1 MIQETSLKHIRISMT
16 SERYEVAASL
26 FDSIYGDL
34 AEQTPQPVSSAE
46 EMLMGIFSDD
56 LTDDYF
62 VKPADPAVT
71 RAKATGEETDAI
83 EKIELITE
91 GHLMVTPDE
100 GFTETPSHT
109 VSVIYN
115 ETELT
120 GMEGARSTITYRT
133 CDRGLVTMIRSGVV
147 STAMTFKAHHR
158 AICTYETPYM
168 PFTIGIHALT
178 VDNRLDTEGI
188 LKLDYI
194 IEIKGARA
202 ERCEMT
208 MSLKE
213 DQPPDTLDTPFY
225 VFDNFPIH

>member
-1 MIQETSLKHIRISMT
+1 MTNQPTATPIRISIT

-26 FDSIYGDL
+26 FDSVYGDL
-34 AEQTPQPVSSAE
+34 AEQVGGNVPPTPMTPAE
-46 EMLMGIFSDD
+46 ELLMGIFSDD
-56 LTDDYF
+56 LSDDYF

-71 RAKATGEETDAI
+71 RAKATGTETDAI
-83 EKIELITE
+83 EKIELFTE
-91 GHLMVTPDE
+91 GIMTVVPDMS
-100 GFTETPSHT
+100 FTEEPSYT
-109 VSVIYN
+109 VAIKYD

-120 GMEGARSTITYRT
+120 GMAGATSTVTYRT
-133 CDRGLVTMIRSGVV
+133 CDRGLVSMLRTGLV

-168 PFTIGIHALT
+168 PFSIGIHALT

-202 ERCEMT
+202 ERCEMV
-208 MSLKE
+208 MKVQEDSSL
-213 DQPPDTLDTPFY
+213 
-225 VFDNFPIH
+225 

>member
-1 MIQETSLKHIRISMT
+1 MEPTVQRIRISIT

-26 FDSIYGDL
+26 FDSVYGDL
-34 AEQTPQPVSSAE
+34 AEQVGGNVPPTPMTPAE
-46 EMLMGIFSDD
+46 ELLMGIFADD
-56 LTDDYF
+56 LGDGDDESYF

-71 RAKATGEETDAI
+71 RAKATGTETDAI
-83 EKIELITE
+83 EKIELFTE
-91 GHLMVTPDE
+91 GFMTVTPDAA
-100 GFTETPSHT
+100 FTETPSYT
-109 VSVIYN
+109 VAVTYD

-120 GMEGARSTITYRT
+120 GMAGARSTITYRT
-133 CDRGLVTMIRSGVV
+133 SDRGLVSMLRTGLV

-158 AICTYETPYM
+158 SICTYETPYM
-168 PFTIGIHALT
+168 PFSIGIHALT

-208 MSLKE
+208 MTIRE
-213 DQPPDTLDTPFY
+213 DE
-225 VFDNFPIH
+225 NS

>member
-1 MIQETSLKHIRISMT
+1 MEPIVKNIRISIT

-26 FDSIYGDL
+26 FDSVYGDL
-34 AEQTPQPVSSAE
+34 AEQVGGNVPPTPMTPAE
-46 EMLMGIFSDD
+46 ELLMGIFSDD
-56 LTDDYF
+56 LSDDYF

-71 RAKATGEETDAI
+71 RAKATGTETDAI
-83 EKIELITE
+83 EKIELFTE
-91 GHLMVTPDE
+91 GIMTVVPDM
-100 GFTETPSHT
+100 GYTEEPSYT
-109 VSVIYN
+109 VSVKYD

-120 GMEGARSTITYRT
+120 GMAGATSTVTYRT
-133 CDRGLVTMIRSGVV
+133 CDRGLVSMLRTGMV

-168 PFTIGIHALT
+168 PFSIGIHALT

-202 ERCEMT
+202 ERCEMV
-208 MSLKE
+208 MKVQEDSSL
-213 DQPPDTLDTPFY
+213 
-225 VFDNFPIH
+225 

>member
-1 MIQETSLKHIRISMT
+1 MITQPSAAPIRISIT

-26 FDSIYGDL
+26 FDSVYGDL
-34 AEQTPQPVSSAE
+34 AEQAGGNTPPTPMSPAE
-46 EMLMGIFSDD
+46 ELLMGIFADD
-56 LTDDYF
+56 LDGEGEQSYF

-71 RAKATGEETDAI
+71 RAKATGTETDAI
-83 EKIELITE
+83 EKIELFTE
-91 GHLMVTPDE
+91 GVLTVTPDA
-100 GFTETPSHT
+100 GFSENPSYT
-109 VSVIYN
+109 VSVSYD

-120 GMEGARSTITYRT
+120 GMAGARSTVTYRT
-133 CDRGLVTMIRSGVV
+133 ADRGLVTMIRSGLV

-168 PFTIGIHALT
+168 PFSIGIHALT

-208 MSLKE
+208 MRLQEEKRL
-213 DQPPDTLDTPFY
+213 Q
-225 VFDNFPIH
+225 

>member
-1 MIQETSLKHIRISMT
+1 MNHQPTVKPIRIIMT

-26 FDSIYGDL
+26 FDSVYGETTDAL
-34 AEQTPQPVSSAE
+34 PEYLSSAD
-46 EMLMGIFSDD
+46 EMLMGIYADEPDEQGNEQF
-56 LTDDYF
+56 F
-62 VKPADPAVT
+62 VKPADPMVT
-71 RAKATGEETDAI
+71 YAKKHGTETDAI
-83 EKIELITE
+83 EKIDIITE
-91 GHLMVTPDE
+91 GIMTVTPDG
-100 GFTETPSHT
+100 GFTEEPSYT
-109 VSVIYN
+109 VAVTYD

-120 GMEGARSTITYRT
+120 GMAGARSTVTYRT
-133 CDRGLVTMIRSGVV
+133 ADRGVVSMIRSGLV

-168 PFTIGIHALT
+168 PFSIGIHALT

-208 MSLKE
+208 MKIQE
-213 DQPPDTLDTPFY
+213 DP
-225 VFDNFPIH
+225 NA

>member
-1 MIQETSLKHIRISMT
+1 MNQQPIVKPIRISIT

-26 FDSIYGDL
+26 FDSVFGDL
-34 AEQTPQPVSSAE
+34 AEQVGGNVPPTPMTPAE
-46 EMLMGIFSDD
+46 ELLMGIFSDD
-56 LTDDYF
+56 FSDEPEEGAEASYF

-83 EKIELITE
+83 EKIDLITE
-91 GHLMVTPDE
+91 GLMTVTPDY
-100 GFTETPSHT
+100 GYTEEPSCT
-109 VSVIYN
+109 IAITYD

-120 GMEGARSTITYRT
+120 GMAGARSTVTYRT
-133 CDRGLVTMIRSGVV
+133 SDRGLLTMLRTGMV

-168 PFTIGIHALT
+168 PFSIGIHALT

-194 IEIKGARA
+194 IEIRGARA
-202 ERCEMT
+202 ERCEME
-208 MSLKE
+208 MKIQE
-213 DQPPDTLDTPFY
+213 D
-225 VFDNFPIH
+225 NNR

>member
-1 MIQETSLKHIRISMT
+1 MINQPTVTPIRISIT

-26 FDSIYGDL
+26 FDSVYGDL
-34 AEQTPQPVSSAE
+34 AEQAGGNIPPTPMTPAE
-46 EMLMGIFSDD
+46 ELLMGIFADD
-56 LTDDYF
+56 LDGEGEQSYF

-71 RAKATGEETDAI
+71 RAKATGQETDAI
-83 EKIELITE
+83 EKIELFTE
-91 GHLMVTPDE
+91 GLMTVTPDA
-100 GFTETPSHT
+100 GFTETPSYT
-109 VSVIYN
+109 VAVTYD

-120 GMEGARSTITYRT
+120 GMAGARSTVTYRT
-133 CDRGLVTMIRSGVV
+133 ADRGLVSMIRSGPV

-158 AICTYETPYM
+158 AICTYETPNM
-168 PFTIGIHALT
+168 PFSIGIHALT

-208 MSLKE
+208 MKIQE
-213 DQPPDTLDTPFY
+213 DP
-225 VFDNFPIH
+225 NA

>member
-1 MIQETSLKHIRISMT
+1 MEPTMKPIRISII

-26 FDSIYGDL
+26 FDSVYGDL
-34 AEQTPQPVSSAE
+34 AEQVGGNVPPTPMTPAE
-46 EMLMGIFSDD
+46 EMTMGIFADEQ
-56 LTDDYF
+56 TDDYF

-71 RAKATGEETDAI
+71 RAKATGTETDAI
-83 EKIELITE
+83 EKIELFTE
-91 GHLMVTPDE
+91 GIMTVVPDM
-100 GFTETPSHT
+100 GFTEEPSYT
-109 VSVIYN
+109 VAVKYD

-120 GMEGARSTITYRT
+120 GMAGATSTVTYRT
-133 CDRGLVTMIRSGVV
+133 CDRGLVSMLRTGMV

-158 AICTYETPYM
+158 SICTYETPYM
-168 PFTIGIHALT
+168 PFSIGIHALT

-208 MSLKE
+208 MKIQE
-213 DQPPDTLDTPFY
+213 DP
-225 VFDNFPIH
+225 NA